1 MCEVCA
7 IFGVG
12 EHWAESALLA
22 ARGSPALGI
31 QRHRRERRRRIALL
45 NRWLAGSLVSVRD
58 WDGEAFVIE
67 DEIGRTRMASD
78 LSSLWPAIEA
88 LAGRAFDPLSETPG
102 FGPR

>member
-12 EHWAESALLA
+12 EHWAESAPVGTEAL
-22 ARGSPALGI
+22 PALDI
-31 QRHRRERRRRIALL
+31 QRHRRERQSRIALL
-45 NRWLAGSLVSVRD
+45 NRWLAGNRVSVRD
-58 WDGEAFVIE
+58 WDGEGFIVE
-67 DEIGRTRMASD
+67 DDIGRTRLAAD

>member
-12 EHWAESALLA
+12 EHWAESAPLA
-22 ARGSPALGI
+22 GDAFPARDI
-31 QRHRRERRRRIALL
+31 QRHRQERRRRIALL
-45 NRWLAGSLVSVRD
+45 NEWLDGNRVLVRD

-67 DEIGRTRMASD
+67 DEMGRTRIAAD
-78 LSSLWPAIEA
+78 LSSLWPAIES
-88 LAGRAFDPLSETPG
+88 LAGRSFDPLTEAPT

>member
-12 EHWAESALLA
+12 EHWAESAPLA
-22 ARGSPALGI
+22 AQASPALDI
-31 QRHRRERRRRIALL
+31 QHHRRERRRRIALL
-45 NRWLAGSLVSVRD
+45 YRWLAGNGVSVRD
-58 WDGEAFVIE
+58 WDGEAFVVE
-67 DEIGRTRMASD
+67 DDIGRTRLAAD

-88 LAGRAFDPLSETPG
+88 LAGRSFDPLSEAPT